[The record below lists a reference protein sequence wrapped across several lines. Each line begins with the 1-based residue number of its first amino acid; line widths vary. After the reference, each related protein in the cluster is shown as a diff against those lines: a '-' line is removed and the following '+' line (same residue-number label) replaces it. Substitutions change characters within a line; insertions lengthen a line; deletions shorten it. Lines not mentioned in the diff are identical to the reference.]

1 MTTAFAPGKLILL
14 GEHAVVYGHRA
25 VAAAVSL
32 GTTVTLVAREG
43 GSGLMAGAPSALWDD
58 ARLAGALARMI
69 PPEGVAVAIDST
81 LPMGCGMGS
90 SAALAVALVRALAA
104 REGRSLAFEEL
115 HARAFVMERAFHGNP
130 SGVDH
135 AVSALGGTLLYRR
148 GSDAPELEPL
158 PLPSPLNLVVVDTGT
173 PGDTAAMVAGVRQR
187 REDDPA
193 VAHAI
198 DAIGAHVEASLD
210 ALRAGD
216 LAALGRA
223 FSVNHAW
230 LQRLGVSTPRL
241 DVACAL
247 LESSGALGAKL
258 AGAGG
263 GGVCFGLV
271 PSAPA
276 GEGIARTLNGMG
288 FRAFPVLVGAA
299 ASR

>member
-1 MTTAFAPGKLILL
+1 MITASAPGKLILL

-32 GTTVTLVAREG
+32 CTSVTLFDREG
-43 GSGLMAGAPSALWDD
+43 PSGLVSDAPPALRDD
-58 ARLAGALARMI
+58 GRLAAALAQML
-69 PPEGVAVAIDST
+69 PPEGVTVAIDTT
-81 LPMGCGMGS
+81 LPIGCGMGS

-104 REGRSLAFEEL
+104 REGRSLGFEDL

-130 SGVDH
+130 SGIDH

-148 GSDAPELEPL
+148 GTDAPALEPL
-158 PLPSPLNLVVVDTGT
+158 PLPSPLHLVVVDTGA

-187 REDDPA
+187 READPA

-216 LAALGRA
+216 LAAIGRA
-223 FSVNHAW
+223 FSINHAW

-247 LESSGALGAKL
+247 LESNGALGAKL

-271 PSAPA
+271 ASPQA
-276 GEGIARTLNGMG
+276 GEGVARTLNGMG
-288 FRAFPVLVGAA
+288 FRAFTVQVGAA
-299 ASR
+299 SSR